1 MQRSVLDF
9 IREVIPLRTCK
20 LNLAPELIAK
30 DKYTV
35 CLQYHLG
42 NCKGPCVGAQS
53 EEEYDAL
60 VDMTVS
66 ILKGD
71 LRPVR
76 TYLEKEMEAA
86 AQNLKFEVAQRYKT
100 RLDAC
105 LLYTSPSPRDC
116 S

>member
-1 MQRSVLDF
+1 MMQRSILEF
-9 IREVIPLRTCK
+9 IREVIPLRTCS
-20 LNLAPELIAK
+20 LNLSPAAIAK
-30 DKYTV
+30 GRYSV

-71 LRPVR
+71 LRPAA
-76 TYLEKEMEAA
+76 YL
-86 AQNLKFEVAQRYKT
+86 
-100 RLDAC
+100 
-105 LLYTSPSPRDC
+105 S
-116 S
+116 